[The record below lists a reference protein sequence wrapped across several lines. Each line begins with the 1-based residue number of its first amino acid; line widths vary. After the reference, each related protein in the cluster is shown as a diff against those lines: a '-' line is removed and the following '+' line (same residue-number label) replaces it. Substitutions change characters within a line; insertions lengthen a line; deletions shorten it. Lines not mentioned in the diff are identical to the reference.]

1 MDECA
6 EWDASSPFSYTKAS
20 PTVDEADM
28 SRFAIALTS
37 FHMPDSAHLIA
48 SASITTPQ
56 DTGLSVV
63 LTNASPSGSASRLK
77 SASCS
82 LLEIGKHAPDIQ
94 CGEWSSCEYQ
104 KSNLILP
111 ASSHHITFPMLYDEK
126 PQVLVWLRGL
136 HLSPLRD
143 RSLRLAVP
151 NIYTFKFIL
160 QVTPISTAAIHDV
173 EISWL
178 ACSAGRPGVSIGTFN
193 TWDMSGKLMCDG
205 YVAFHGVQ
213 FKAPPMVAVGI
224 MAFDIDK
231 RYDLS
236 LSVHVVEVTR
246 EGMKWRIEGGE
257 GGTVKSVTGSY
268 IALE

>member
-6 EWDASSPFSYTKAS
+6 EWDASSPFVCTKAY
-20 PTVDEADM
+20 PTADEKDM

-37 FHMPDSAHLIA
+37 FEMPDSAQLIA
-48 SASITTPQ
+48 SARITTPQ

-63 LTNASPSGSASRLK
+63 LTNAGPSGSASRLK

-94 CGEWSSCEYQ
+94 CGEWSSCESQ

-111 ASSHHITFPMLYDEK
+111 ALNHTITFPMLYDEK

-143 RSLRLAVP
+143 RSLCLAVHDV
-151 NIYTFKFIL
+151 YAGQFEL
-160 QVTPISTAAIHDV
+160 QVRAMSNAAIQDV

-178 ACSAGRPGVSIGTFN
+178 ACSARRPGVSIGTFN
-193 TWDMSGKLMCDG
+193 TWGMSGKLMCEG
-205 YVAFHGVQ
+205 YVAFQGVR

-224 MAFDIDK
+224 MSFDIDK
-231 RYDLS
+231 GYDLS
-236 LSVHVVEVTR
+236 LSVQVVEVTR
-246 EGMKWRIEGGE
+246 MGMKWRIEGGE
-257 GGTVKSVTGSY
+257 GGTIKSAIGSY
-268 IALE
+268 IAVE